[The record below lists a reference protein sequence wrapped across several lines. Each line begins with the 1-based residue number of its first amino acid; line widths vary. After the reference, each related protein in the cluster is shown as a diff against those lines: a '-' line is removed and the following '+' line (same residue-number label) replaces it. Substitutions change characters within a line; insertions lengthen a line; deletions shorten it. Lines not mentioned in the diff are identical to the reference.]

1 MKSAS
6 TAVPRPVFSTLHLFT
21 ETDNCQSVA
30 QSAIKSRTVC
40 SFDIS
45 RPFFI
50 IKSVNSNRLTPFGLL
65 YNVFLQLTRFRPTQ
79 RVCSSRA
86 SLIPVTHVISQQ
98 CPDAAS
104 VRFDPSVRKPIY
116 DVFFHTKKSVN
127 KKNKNNNNNKSLQ
140 STVWWREAA
149 SYSLLSPSEQV
160 IVPRGRRDD
169 MSPPPDGSST
179 IAADLRP
186 SADGSAVRKSLA
198 SCRQPACLYPRQLR
212 HASRVP
218 IA

>member
-116 DVFFHTKKSVN
+116 DVFFIRKRVLTKRTKTTTTTNRYSQLFGGERPHRIRSCPPAN
-127 KKNKNNNNNKSLQ
+127 KLS
-140 STVWWREAA
+140 SREGG
-149 SYSLLSPSEQV
+149 ET
-160 IVPRGRRDD
+160 ICPRPQ
-169 MSPPPDGSST
+169 M
-179 IAADLRP
+179 
-186 SADGSAVRKSLA
+186 AVRL
-198 SCRQPACLYPRQLR
+198 
-212 HASRVP
+212 
-218 IA
+218 